1 MKAKQADALAQ
12 QVSLH
17 IQVGQVDAAYQLLAP
32 IIADKIPF
40 RYLDRIGKTL
50 GKQSLSDVNPLLHR
64 LAGSQTIGAWPIIGT
79 SLAGWFE
86 GDLDDVL
93 AQTRKYIIQGDT
105 WHSTDNLGERVVG
118 PALVQHFD
126 DTLKVL
132 RPWRTDENP
141 WVRRSLGVAM
151 HLWTKRAKGQP
162 ELTSKAAAVLD
173 FLSPLFE
180 EKQIDAVKGIGW
192 GLKTLGRYYPQL
204 ATPWLVE
211 QVVNRQRPY
220 HATMLRK
227 ALTYL
232 SKEER
237 QRIKPA

>member
-1 MKAKQADALAQ
+1 MLLISCWHPSSQTKSPSVISTAS
-12 QVSLH
+12 VRH
-17 IQVGQVDAAYQLLAP
+17 WGTQLL
-32 IIADKIPF
+32 
-40 RYLDRIGKTL
+40 
-50 GKQSLSDVNPLLHR
+50 SSVNPLLQR

-86 GDLDDVL
+86 SDLDEVL

-118 PALVQHFD
+118 PALVQHFEI
-126 DTLKVL
+126 TIQLL
-132 RPWRTDENP
+132 RPWRTDENR

-151 HLWTKRAKGQP
+151 HLWTKRAKGNA
-162 ELTSKAAAVLD
+162 ELSSNAEALLD
-173 FLSPLFE
+173 FLVPLFE

-204 ATPWLVE
+204 TTPWLVE